1 MTSCPQHPCTEPI
14 EDNRRGDI
22 ICPECG
28 LVILDRCIFEDRFS
42 PIDNDFREES
52 ENFHTYYHIIIID
65 GYIAKLGLP
74 DPIKLKSIEIYEKIR
89 DRLVS
94 KRLEIKC
101 SVAVLIACRI
111 EQINKTFLDLS
122 MVSGLS
128 SAIICR
134 NMKLIEDKF
143 DFKNSLKDK
152 NYLDTVLRYSSLLNL
167 SYKKSVEISEL
178 YEVEIVKGRNP
189 LSILGA
195 CFYKVMGERIEE
207 ISKVVSIS
215 KTTLLKTYKILF
227 N

>member
-1 MTSCPQHPCTEPI
+1 MTNCPEHPCTELI

-28 LVILDRCIFEDRFS
+28 LVILDRCVFEDRFS
-42 PIDNDFREES
+42 PINNDFQEEK
-52 ENFHTYYHIIIID
+52 ENFLTYYHIIID
-65 GYIAKLGLP
+65 GYILKLSLVE
-74 DPIKLKSIEIYEKIR
+74 PIKLKAIEIYEKIR

-94 KRLEIKC
+94 KSLEIKC
-101 SVAVLIACRI
+101 SVAVLIACRM
-111 EQINKTFLDLS
+111 ENVNRTLADLS
-122 MVSGLS
+122 LVSGLN

-134 NMKLIEDKF
+134 NLKLVEDKF
-143 DFKNSLKDK
+143 DFKNSLKNK
-152 NYLDTVLRYSSLLNL
+152 NHLDTVLRYSSLLNL
-167 SYKKSVEISEL
+167 SYKRAVEVADL

-215 KTTLLKTYKILF
+215 KTTLLKTHKIIF